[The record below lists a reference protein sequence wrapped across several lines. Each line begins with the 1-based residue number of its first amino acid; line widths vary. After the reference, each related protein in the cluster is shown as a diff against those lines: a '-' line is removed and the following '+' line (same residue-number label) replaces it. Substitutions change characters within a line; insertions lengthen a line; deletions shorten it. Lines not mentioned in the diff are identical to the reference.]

1 MNLCKFLRPSLSL
14 GHGIQIW
21 AGENLKN
28 LHRGFLHIKGRNSC
42 RIKKIKR
49 IPAILWFSCPRDSE
63 GMKDIPTI

>member
-1 MNLCKFLRPSLSL
+1 MKFNFWWELFSFFMNLCKFLRPSLSL

-42 RIKKIKR
+42 RIKKIKK
-49 IPAILWFSCPRDSE
+49 IPAILWF
-63 GMKDIPTI
+63 